1 MKIHTEFLIKKGG
14 DKILAVSLFRMKS
27 AYRSFEKYLTH
38 AKQFITL
45 AKKML
50 PDWTIRFYTDD
61 SVPEI
66 TQLDAEIV
74 KYRCDEFWDS
84 ESSTHEGVF
93 GTFMR
98 FLPLFESHEIVAV
111 SDIDTAKT
119 VLNSIQYL
127 EQHSKEFGCLNVSCN
142 SGWAPLDHKFNILA
156 GGMVSKIKFP
166 KQLLTNFLTKI
177 KSGKVEVHAVKKTDV
192 DTILPYS
199 ADEVFLNTVFYEYL
213 IKHNIHTTTYTLSSI
228 RIPVQFV
235 TKPSP
240 KRDSVKREIDE
251 IEEVNYQ
258 MWKDNTTVKD
268 NAYVKPLRKIMNVF
282 KEEIQESGYLSC
294 LESYLRN
301 PSIVTIHTY

>member
-1 MKIHTEFLIKKGG
+1 MKIHTEFLVKKGG
-14 DKILAVSLFRMKS
+14 DRILAVSLFRMKS
-27 AYRSFEKYLTH
+27 AYRSFEKYLTQ
-38 AKQFITL
+38 AKQFVTL

-50 PDWTIRFYTDD
+50 PEWTIRFYTDD

-66 TQLDAEIV
+66 TELDVEIV
-74 KYRCDEFWDS
+74 KYRCEEFWDT

-119 VLNSIQYL
+119 VLHSIQYL
-127 EQHSKEFGCLNVSCN
+127 EKHVNEFGCLNVSCN

-166 KQLLTNFLTKI
+166 KQLLTKFLTNV
-177 KSGKVEVHAVKKTDV
+177 KSGKLEIHAVKKTDT
-192 DTILPYS
+192 DTYLPYS
-199 ADEVFLNTVFYEYL
+199 SDEVFLNTIFYEYL
-213 IKHNIHTTTYTLSSI
+213 IKHDIHVMTYTLSSI
-228 RIPVQFV
+228 RIPIQFV

-240 KRDSVKREIDE
+240 KKETVKKEIDE
-251 IEEVNYQ
+251 IEEINYH
-258 MWKDNTTVKD
+258 MWKDSSTVND
-268 NAYVKPLRKIMNVF
+268 TAYVKPLRKIMNVF
-282 KEEIQESGYLSC
+282 KQEIQESGYLPC
-294 LESYLRN
+294 LESYLKN